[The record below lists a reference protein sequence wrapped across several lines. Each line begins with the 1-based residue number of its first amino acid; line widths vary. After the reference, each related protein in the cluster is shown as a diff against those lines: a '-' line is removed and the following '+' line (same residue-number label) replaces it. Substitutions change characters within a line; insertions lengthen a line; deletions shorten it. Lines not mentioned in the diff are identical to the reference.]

1 MKEILKKIGI
11 SEKTINQMEEICPN
25 IKDLTNEEVLSKI
38 EILKDINCDDIQ
50 IRNIISSNAMY
61 LDKSNTD
68 INKLINELRK
78 LGFDNLDLLFDGNPN
93 ILNLDDFE
101 VRKYIKDRE
110 RNGELLEDIVD
121 DMSSNLFIF
130 EEINLPEDT

>member
-78 LGFDNLDLLFDGNPN
+78 LNFDNLDLLFDGNPN

-101 VRKYIKDRE
+101 VRKYIEDRE
-110 RNGELLEDIVD
+110 KNGELLEDIVD

-130 EEINLPEDT
+130 EEI

>member
-1 MKEILKKIGI
+1 MEEILKKIGI

-25 IKDLTNEEVLSKI
+25 IKDLTNEEILSKI
-38 EILKDINCDDIQ
+38 EILKKINCDDIQ

-78 LGFDNLDLLFDGNPN
+78 LDFDNLDLLFDGNPN

-101 VRKYIKDRE
+101 VRKYIEDRE

-130 EEINLPEDT
+130 EEI

>member
-1 MKEILKKIGI
+1 MKEMLKKIGI

-130 EEINLPEDT
+130 EEI

>member
-78 LGFDNLDLLFDGNPN
+78 LVFDNLDLLFDGNPN

-121 DMSSNLFIF
+121 DISSNLFIF
-130 EEINLPEDT
+130 EEI

>member
-1 MKEILKKIGI
+1 MKEMLKKIGI

-25 IKDLTNEEVLSKI
+25 IKDLTKKEVLNKI
-38 EILKDINCDDIQ
+38 EILKNINCDDIQ
-50 IRNIISSNAMY
+50 IRNIVSSNAMY

-101 VRKYIKDRE
+101 VRRYIEDRE

-130 EEINLPEDT
+130 EEI

>member
-11 SEKTINQMEEICPN
+11 SEKTINQMEKICPN
-25 IKDLTNEEVLSKI
+25 IKDLTNEEILSKI
-38 EILKDINCDDIQ
+38 EILKNINCDDIQ

-101 VRKYIKDRE
+101 VRKYIEDRE
-110 RNGELLEDIVD
+110 KNGELLEDIVD

-130 EEINLPEDT
+130 EEI

>member
-101 VRKYIKDRE
+101 VRNYIKDRVG
-110 RNGELLEDIVD
+110 NGELLEDIVD

-130 EEINLPEDT
+130 EEI

>member
-93 ILNLDDFE
+93 ILNIDDFE
-101 VRKYIKDRE
+101 VRKYIEDRE

-130 EEINLPEDT
+130 EEI

>member
-1 MKEILKKIGI
+1 MEEILKKIGI

-25 IKDLTNEEVLSKI
+25 IKDLTKEEVLNKI
-38 EILKDINCDDIQ
+38 EILKNINCDDIQ
-50 IRNIISSNAMY
+50 IRNIVSSNAMY

-101 VRKYIKDRE
+101 VRKYIEDRE

-130 EEINLPEDT
+130 EEI